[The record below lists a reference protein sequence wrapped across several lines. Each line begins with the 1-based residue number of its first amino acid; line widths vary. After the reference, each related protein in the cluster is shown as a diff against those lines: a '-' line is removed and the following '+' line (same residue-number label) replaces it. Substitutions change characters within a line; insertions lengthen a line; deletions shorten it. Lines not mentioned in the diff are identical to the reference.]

1 MQGIGIACVVI
12 LVVIYFAIAW
22 LNIWHKDDEEND

>member
-1 MQGIGIACVVI
+1 MQVFGTICVVI
-12 LVVIYFAIAW
+12 LVVVYFAIAW